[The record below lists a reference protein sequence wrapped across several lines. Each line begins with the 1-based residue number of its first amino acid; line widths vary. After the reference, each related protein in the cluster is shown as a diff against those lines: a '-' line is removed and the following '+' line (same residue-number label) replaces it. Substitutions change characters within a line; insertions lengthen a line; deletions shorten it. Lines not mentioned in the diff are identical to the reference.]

1 MANKTYTALIT
12 PFKSDLSVD
21 FDAIKKIVTHQATNG
36 IDGLVLFGTTGESVT
51 LNKTEKQQITDFIVG
66 LNTGLELIIG
76 IGGNHTAGVI
86 ETFEQTDL
94 SPFTQILS
102 VCPYYNKPNQDGII
116 AHYKAIAD
124 ISPLPIILYNVPG
137 RTGVNMTAKTQ
148 LVLAEHPNICATKE
162 ASGNMEQIMNVIK
175 NAPEGFN
182 VFSGDDS
189 LTFPMLA
196 LGANGVISV
205 VSHAIPED
213 FSNMVKLA
221 KVDILKSRELHYKH
235 LNTCIDI
242 FADGSPGGIKI
253 MLNEMKM
260 CDTFVRPPLHQ
271 VSSEIEKHLRNL
283 VK

>member
-1 MANKTYTALIT
+1 MTNKTYTALIT

-21 FDAIKKIVTHQATNG
+21 FDAIKKIVTHQSENG

-51 LNKTEKQQITDFIVG
+51 LNKSEKQQITDFIVS
-66 LNTGLELIIG
+66 LNLGLELIIG

-86 ETFEQTDL
+86 ETIEQTNL

-102 VCPYYNKPNQDGII
+102 VCPYYNKPNQAGII

-124 ISPLPIILYNVPG
+124 VSPLPIILYNVPG
-137 RTGVNMTAKTQ
+137 RTGVNMTAGTQ
-148 LVLAEHPNICATKE
+148 LELAKHPNICATKE

-205 VSHAIPED
+205 VSHAIPEN
-213 FSNMVKLA
+213 FSTMVKLA
-221 KVDILKSRELHYKH
+221 KTDILKSRELHYKH
-235 LNTCIDI
+235 MNTCIDI

-253 MLNEMKM
+253 MLNEMGL

-271 VSSEIEKHLRNL
+271 VDPSIEKHLRSL
-283 VK
+283 V